1 MSRAGIRVVL
11 LLLVGTLAIAGCG
24 LGSGEELGGGAEL
37 RVTRDFG
44 RERLA
49 SAERPELREGDTAMR
64 LLQSERDVETDYG
77 GGFVQAVDGL
87 EGGGPGGGRDWFY
100 FVNGLEADVG
110 AADYSLS
117 PGDVVQWDHRY
128 WQAAMRIPAI
138 VGAYPEPF
146 LSGAEGK
153 RIPVRLECED
163 DRAPA
168 CEGVRRRLVGMG
180 VPASSAQLGA
190 EAGEGILR
198 VVVARWSVARRVRA
212 ALALEGGPRRSGVF
226 ARFTDGG
233 RSLELLDARAR
244 TARRAPAGTG
254 LVAATALAG
263 QRPVW
268 LVTGLDNAGVEAAA
282 AALEPATLRDAF
294 AVAATPRGPVRLP
307 VGEAG

>member
-1 MSRAGIRVVL
+1 MARKAFLLAVALVL
-11 LLLVGTLAIAGCG
+11 TGCG
-24 LGSGEELGGGAEL
+24 LGAGEQRQGGAEL
-37 RVTRDFG
+37 RITRDFG
-44 RERLA
+44 QQRLA
-49 SAERPELREGDTAMR
+49 VEKVARVREGQTVLRALR
-64 LLQSERDVETDYG
+64 SGRRVETRYG
-77 GGFVQAVDGL
+77 GRFVQSIDGL
-87 EGGGPGGGRDWFY
+87 SGGGSAGGSDWFY
-100 FVNGLEADVG
+100 YVNGIEAEVG
-110 AADYSLS
+110 AAERALAV
-117 PGDVVQWDHRY
+117 GDVVQWDYRR
-128 WQAAMRIPAI
+128 WRAAMRVPAI

-168 CEGVRRRLVGMG
+168 CEAVRRRLVGMG

-212 ALALEGGPRRSGVF
+212 AFALEGEPRRSGVF
-226 ARFTDGG
+226 ARFSDGG

-268 LVTGLDNAGVEAAA
+268 LVTGLDTAGVEAAA
-282 AALEPATLRDAF
+282 AALDPATLRDAF

-307 VGEAG
+307 VGAAG